1 MTKVTEKDSFLP
13 NHDSVLHENPEMIE
27 KNISWPCQFQKSS
40 CFPKIFFR
48 GAGMKTLT
56 FAVNVYHGNP
66 TSIETEIL
74 I

>member
-27 KNISWPCQFQKSS
+27 KNISWPGQFQKSS

-48 GAGMKTLT
+48 GAGMMTSVVT
-56 FAVNVYHGNP
+56 VVEYHSEEG
-66 TSIETEIL
+66 EF
-74 I
+74 